1 MYNATSQFAE
11 LNKANVEQATKLAA
25 VALQN
30 AEKVFNANL
39 EAAKYALAHGAEGA
53 AAVAQVKD
61 VQELF
66 ALPAKYAETGVQG
79 ALGYSRN
86 LYEIVSATQA
96 QYTALA
102 EEAFAAYTKGLA
114 SWVDKAGE
122 NAPAG
127 SDVAVNAFK
136 STVAATTAAFDQ
148 FQRAECDQGRQW
160 HEGQRPSRC
169 VRKRRKADDHPCRAR
184 PLESRRASIILK
196 ARSPPVS
203 FSSS

>member
-1 MYNATSQFAE
+1 MYNSPEQFAE
-11 LNKANVEQATKLAA
+11 LNKANIEQATKLAA

-30 AEKVFNANL
+30 AEKLFQANV
-39 EAAKYALAHGAEGA
+39 EAAKFVLAQGVESAS
-53 AAVAQVKD
+53 AVAGIKD
-61 VQELF
+61 VQELV
-66 ALPAKYAETGVQG
+66 AVRTHYAETGVQG

-86 LYEIVSATQA
+86 LYEIVSQTQA

-114 SWVDKAGE
+114 SWVDKAGA

-148 FQRAECDQGRQW
+148 FQRATKQVVSLADASMRAAAANASKATVNGK
-160 HEGQRPSRC
+160 G
-169 VRKRRKADDHPCRAR
+169 RKAA
-184 PLESRRASIILK
+184 
-196 ARSPPVS
+196 
-203 FSSS
+203 

>member
-1 MYNATSQFAE
+1 MYNATTEQFAAF
-11 LNKANVEQATKLAA
+11 NKTNVEQVTKLAA

-39 EAAKYALAHGAEGA
+39 EAAKFALAQGVEGA
-53 AAVAQVKD
+53 TAVASVKD
-61 VQELF
+61 VQQLF
-66 ALPAKYAETGVQG
+66 ALPGKYAETGMQG

-86 LYEIVSATQA
+86 LYEIASETQA

-102 EEAFAAYTKGLA
+102 EEAFSVYTRGLA
-114 SWVDKAGE
+114 TWVDRAGE

-148 FQRAECDQGRQW
+148 FQKATKQVVDLADASVRAAAANA
-160 HEGQRPSRC
+160 SRAASSG
-169 VRKRRKADDHPCRAR
+169 KGASRKAA
-184 PLESRRASIILK
+184 
-196 ARSPPVS
+196 
-203 FSSS
+203 